1 MTLLVVLGVVVAVLG
16 LLITRSCETTC
27 GPGTEAYVN
36 RVGYFAV
43 GLGLVSVLVAARVP
57 APLHFLS
64 IATLLAGGLL
74 IGVGIA
80 AYGSS
85 FA

>member
-1 MTLLVVLGVVVAVLG
+1 M
-16 LLITRSCETTC
+16 C

-43 GLGLVSVLVAARVP
+43 GLVSVVVAAKVP